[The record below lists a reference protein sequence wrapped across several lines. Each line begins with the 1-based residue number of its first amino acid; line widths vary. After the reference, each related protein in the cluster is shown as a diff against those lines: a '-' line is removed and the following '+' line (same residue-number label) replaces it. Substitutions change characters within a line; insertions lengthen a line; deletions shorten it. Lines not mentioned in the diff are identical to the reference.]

1 MGEELVMRK
10 KAELGD
16 SKAGE
21 ILKNL
26 LPKKKEK
33 KKSVLTMSTITELKK
48 VFDKRGLQFF
58 LFYVRLR
65 ELATKK
71 DLTPEDKDLLGDL
84 NQSFAR
90 MVKLFIKQKDKQGNA
105 LSSITVG
112 KVMSALQELFPLLD
126 RFGKMIL
133 SGKPQDSLTKRIV
146 SIYVPVMSEVAK
158 EKNIFIQG
166 KPLGGEKSWQSLGKM
181 IPSVA
186 KIEKLKDEDPFAYEV
201 MTKRK
206 EQFDEVQKAV
216 EEQIKEA
223 GYTYEKKYMRVGYK
237 KTLVHIG
244 KDPNTGEAFV
254 YDPMDQTKSG
264 VPITEYLEKAM
275 QTEKALKEAVKEN
288 QKRGRVA
295 EYSEKVALKR
305 LDEMRIPNWEVI
317 SQQLEGDTEFV
328 SLYDDLA
335 KQGGLTKIIPTKELD
350 LEDQKVKV
358 VTSGRYE
365 GVLFDELVN
374 VRGRLIEGNSYAFDD
389 KLQRP
394 VQVKPGERE
403 PYVSV
408 ATVKK
413 RVGKGQYI
421 EKRVLFLEFPSKK
434 GKGLNEE
441 KNRIKKLGKDLD
453 KGTGGK
459 VDSISWKRLSSNS
472 HIGVYFEPKDFA
484 LIRRNLSSMALSA
497 EATRLIREYNEDL
510 AKAQVATEE
519 KNLEFYTPESLGG
532 FKPVLDNGR
541 EFKLLHKQKQGIAW
555 LDANDNKGVL
565 ALDTGIGKCCEE
577 NTMIST
583 NKGLVPIKELN
594 PNITTPDTLV
604 PISGWGVVVDG
615 KELPIKNFYYGGEKP
630 TLKVKTRYGFSV
642 EGSLVHPLLVRTA
655 NGMEEWI
662 KTPELKVGDY
672 ICVERKEGAFPKEE
686 PLLDSFEGMP
696 SKMNPDL
703 ARLFAYVVAE
713 GWADLNKMFSFS
725 SHEKAN
731 FEIRSDIQN
740 LIESQLG
747 SEVNSST
754 DKLMSFFRLNGVEKT
769 TPHLKTIPACILQ
782 ATKESARQF
791 LRGFIEAEGNLHSH
805 CLEILTSSQTL
816 VDQLQLLLLRF
827 GVVSRKSKKPSGFDP
842 DGWVLSILEEDAR
855 IYQEKIGF
863 ISERKIQGL
872 EAICNNRRESSR
884 YLIPYMNHLIADL
897 KSEVYSKFEELNTE
911 VKEEYENSLN
921 NTFNHI
927 LFGRKNPSYQY
938 LKQVLLLASDFGL
951 SETETF
957 KRIESIHKRNFF
969 FDPIVEIT
977 QGRSVVMDIEVDDP
991 SHCFVGNGI
1000 VNHNTVSAI
1009 AIMQKLKRDGF
1020 NEDENTNGR
1029 YLYVAPKALV
1039 GNMDKEVRIFLDEGN
1054 KNDLLGRL
1062 DAVSYEDFG
1071 RSMQRDGT
1079 YRIPKSLSSKL
1090 GEGVWELEKYVAIF
1104 FDEAQ
1109 AFKKLGA
1116 KHTKAAFNLYH
1127 PRKISLTASPME
1139 KEPKEAFILSAISNN
1154 IDLTA
1159 KGVEGRENRKKM
1171 LQFKN
1176 RFLKTVGGRVVD
1188 IKDDPDTMHDLDVW
1202 VKRNI
1207 FYAEK
1212 TEVKDTATPLPELK
1226 KQAESALMSAET
1238 KALYKETSS
1247 EIAFYMEGMLKKF
1260 KKELSDAKGQTT
1272 AKEYEQLFGRKLR
1285 PFMKILNSLSNY
1297 PNIAIKQIATA
1308 MLGDR
1313 PRDLLTQKEF
1323 DSCKKFFAKLSK
1335 KFEPQELSAR
1345 ADFAPNPKINTVVK
1359 KLNDF
1364 LEVSENS
1371 RSLVF
1376 SDDKKMVSL
1385 TARDVSKKVPG
1396 IHIAADDAEI
1406 NFYESGK
1413 KLTEFRIPVS
1423 IGNHEK
1429 VLDDV
1434 APLVFAIGGEKLT
1447 REEAYQNK
1455 KNMKIRE
1462 RFLADPVAT
1471 FSLPFTAKEYRLFP
1485 QLPEH
1490 PVYNKKY
1497 EASKWQKFVLD
1508 EIVGKNIQDVKSL
1521 NLLGSVY
1528 STGQNLQQFDKVIH
1542 TDRNTWNSEEMKQ
1555 RTARAWRQGQIN
1567 PVEEVI
1573 VDAVYDDVDYEKA
1586 DQDPTLD
1593 VVRKFHQEMES
1604 DLFNNIIKRSQET
1617 DISKEYKEFRPRGS
1631 SFMKVDKQNAFFA
1644 LSPYLKRSNP
1654 INEGSEE

>member
-1 MGEELVMRK
+1 MRK
-10 KAELGD
+10 KAEIGESKSGD
-16 SKAGE
+16 VLRA
-21 ILKNL
+21 L
-26 LPKKKEK
+26 LPKKPEKEEK
-33 KKSVLTMSTITELKK
+33 KKSVLTVSTMTELKK
-48 VFDKRGLQFF
+48 VFDKKGLQFF
-58 LFYVRLR
+58 LFYARLR
-65 ELATKK
+65 DLATKK
-71 DLTPEDKDLLGDL
+71 NLTPEDTELLGDL

-90 MVKLFIKQKDKQGNA
+90 MVKLFIKQKDKRGES

-112 KVMSALQELFPLLD
+112 KVMSALQELFPLLN
-126 RFGKMIL
+126 RLGQMIL
-133 SGKPQDSLTKRIV
+133 SGKIQEALLKRIL

-166 KPLGGEKSWQSLGKM
+166 KPLGGEKPWVSLGKM

-186 KIEKLKDEDPFAYEV
+186 KLEKLKDEDPYAYEV

-206 EQFDEVQKAV
+206 EQFDEVQKAI
-216 EEQIKEA
+216 EEQVKEA

-237 KTLVHIG
+237 KALVHIG
-244 KDPNTGEAFV
+244 KDPNTGEEFV
-254 YDPMDQTKSG
+254 YDPMDETKSG
-264 VPITEYLEKAM
+264 VPIAEYLEKAM
-275 QTEKALKEAVKEN
+275 QTEKALKEAAKEN

-295 EYSEKVALKR
+295 EYSEKVALNR
-305 LDEMRIPNWEVI
+305 LGEMRIPNWEEV
-317 SQQLEGDTEFV
+317 SQKLEGDTEFV
-328 SLYDDLA
+328 SIYDDLA

-350 LEDQKVKV
+350 LGDQKVKV

-374 VRGRLIEGNSYAFDD
+374 IRGRLIEGNSYAFDE

-413 RVGKGQYI
+413 RVGKGQFI

-519 KNLEFYTPESLGG
+519 KNLEFYTPEALGG

-555 LDANDNKGVL
+555 LDANENKGVL
-565 ALDTGIGKCCEE
+565 ALDTGIGK
-577 NTMIST
+577 
-583 NKGLVPIKELN
+583 
-594 PNITTPDTLV
+594 
-604 PISGWGVVVDG
+604 
-615 KELPIKNFYYGGEKP
+615 
-630 TLKVKTRYGFSV
+630 
-642 EGSLVHPLLVRTA
+642 
-655 NGMEEWI
+655 
-662 KTPELKVGDY
+662 
-672 ICVERKEGAFPKEE
+672 
-686 PLLDSFEGMP
+686 
-696 SKMNPDL
+696 
-703 ARLFAYVVAE
+703 
-713 GWADLNKMFSFS
+713 
-725 SHEKAN
+725 
-731 FEIRSDIQN
+731 
-740 LIESQLG
+740 
-747 SEVNSST
+747 
-754 DKLMSFFRLNGVEKT
+754 
-769 TPHLKTIPACILQ
+769 
-782 ATKESARQF
+782 
-791 LRGFIEAEGNLHSH
+791 
-805 CLEILTSSQTL
+805 
-816 VDQLQLLLLRF
+816 
-827 GVVSRKSKKPSGFDP
+827 
-842 DGWVLSILEEDAR
+842 
-855 IYQEKIGF
+855 
-863 ISERKIQGL
+863 
-872 EAICNNRRESSR
+872 
-884 YLIPYMNHLIADL
+884 
-897 KSEVYSKFEELNTE
+897 
-911 VKEEYENSLN
+911 
-921 NTFNHI
+921 
-927 LFGRKNPSYQY
+927 
-938 LKQVLLLASDFGL
+938 
-951 SETETF
+951 
-957 KRIESIHKRNFF
+957 
-969 FDPIVEIT
+969 
-977 QGRSVVMDIEVDDP
+977 
-991 SHCFVGNGI
+991 
-1000 VNHNTVSAI
+1000 TVSAI

-1071 RSMQRDGT
+1071 RSLQRDGS
-1079 YRIPKSLSSKL
+1079 YRVPKSLSPKL

-1159 KGVEGRENRKKM
+1159 KGAEGRENRKKM

-1260 KKELSDAKGQTT
+1260 KKELSDTKGQAT
-1272 AKEYEQLFGRKLR
+1272 AKEYEQLFGMKLR

-1335 KFEPQELSAR
+1335 KFDPQELLAR
-1345 ADFAPNPKINTVVK
+1345 AEFAPNPKINTVAK
-1359 KLNDF
+1359 KLNEF
-1364 LEVSENS
+1364 LETSENS

-1396 IHIAADDAEI
+1396 IHVAADDAEI

-1429 VLDDV
+1429 VLDEV
-1434 APLVFAIGGEKLT
+1434 APLVVAIGGEKLT
-1447 REEAYQNK
+1447 KEQLYQNK

-1508 EIVGKNIQDVKSL
+1508 EIVGKNIQDIKSL

-1542 TDRNTWNSEEMKQ
+1542 TDRNTWNNEEMKQ
-1555 RTARAWRQGQIN
+1555 RTARAWRQGQVN

-1573 VDAVYDDVDYEKA
+1573 VDAIYDDVDYEKA
-1586 DQDPTLD
+1586 DEDPTLD

-1604 DLFNNIIKRSQET
+1604 ELFNNIIKRSQET
-1617 DISKEYKEFRPRGS
+1617 DISKEYKEFRPRGA